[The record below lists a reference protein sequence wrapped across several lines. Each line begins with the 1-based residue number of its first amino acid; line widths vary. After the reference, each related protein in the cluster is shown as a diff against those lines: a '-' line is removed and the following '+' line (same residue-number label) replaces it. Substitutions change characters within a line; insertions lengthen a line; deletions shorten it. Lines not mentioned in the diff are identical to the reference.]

1 MNIKNCSKIATIILV
16 RFVFTES
23 DIEPINELN
32 DRLKVNFETK
42 PIKFYTKINSKSNS

>member
-1 MNIKNCSKIATIILV
+1 MNIKNYLNIAAIILV

-23 DIEPINELN
+23 DREPINELN

-42 PIKFYTKINSKSNS
+42 PIKF